1 MVPRRH
7 APESILTSGCV
18 EGFKALVKPQDLD
31 LDLELLVGMTHSW
44 LDLQKSHVFSE
55 LELPQA
61 LPQRNA
67 SAELPRPSTRRN
79 TSLSDHDLISFCA
92 GHL

>member
-18 EGFKALVKPQDLD
+18 EGFKAMVKPLD

-44 LDLQKSHVFSE
+44 FDLHESHGFSK

-67 SAELPRPSTRRN
+67 SAELPRCSARRN
-79 TSLSDHDLISFCA
+79 IPRFWTMI
-92 GHL
+92 